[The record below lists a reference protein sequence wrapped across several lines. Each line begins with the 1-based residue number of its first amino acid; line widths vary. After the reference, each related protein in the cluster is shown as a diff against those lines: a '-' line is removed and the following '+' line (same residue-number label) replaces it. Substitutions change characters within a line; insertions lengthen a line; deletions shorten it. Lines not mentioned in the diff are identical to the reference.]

1 MNEDIERAL
10 ENLINIL
17 DKYNLTLTYK
27 IWHKNK
33 DC

>member
-1 MNEDIERAL
+1 MNKDIEIAI
-10 ENLINIL
+10 ENLMEIL
-17 DKYNLTLTYK
+17 DKYNLELTYK